1 MRLDIYTETINIKN
15 MVAERIVYQMNLKKF
30 IIFINSENADM
41 SNVKLRL
48 LRSRRIIQ
56 GFLRKG

>member
-1 MRLDIYTETINIKN
+1 

-41 SNVKLRL
+41 SNVKLRNK
-48 LRSRRIIQ
+48 RSR
-56 GFLRKG
+56 